1 METYPPILIVEPV
14 MMFREGLRRVLLE
27 ANFETV
33 WCSDRPPIGPIALG
47 RNSKSPVL
55 VIGSNTDD
63 VAGHIA
69 RVKRYHPGTRVI
81 LLLGTASRDEV
92 NAALD
97 WGADTILHRGSSC
110 DTLIGMLNLLRN
122 NIIVFPSDILA
133 AILADRMGQNGTAT
147 ETKLQT
153 EPLKPTPQL
162 SNLSA
167 REFSVLYHLL
177 DGLPNKEIA
186 RRLNIAEAT
195 IKVHVKAI
203 LRKAQ
208 VRNRTQ
214 IAMWASRLGVQI
226 ALPASAEPI
235 KVAALAPPNGT
246 DPISIEL
253 LRQRLPVAAARSC
266 HAGPLD

>member
-1 METYPPILIVEPV
+1 METHPPVLIVEPV
-14 MMFREGLRRVLLE
+14 TMFRESLRRVLLE

-33 WCSDRPPIGPIALG
+33 WCDDRPPTGPIALG
-47 RNSKSPVL
+47 GSSEPPIL
-55 VIGSNTDD
+55 VIGSNASD

-69 RVKRYHPGTRVI
+69 QVKRYHPGTRVI
-81 LLLGTASRDEV
+81 LLLSTISRDEV

-97 WGADTILHRGSSC
+97 WGADTGLHRGSSC

-122 NIIVFPSDILA
+122 GIIVFPSDILT
-133 AILADRMGQNGTAT
+133 AILADHTGQNKTTT
-147 ETKLQT
+147 ETRQKA
-153 EPLKPTPQL
+153 EPLKPAPQL

-177 DGLPNKEIA
+177 DGLQNKEIA

-214 IAMWASRLGVQI
+214 IAMWASRQGAQI
-226 ALPASAEPI
+226 ALPASAEPF
-235 KVAALAPPNGT
+235 KVDILALPDGAG
-246 DPISIEL
+246 PIDIEL
-253 LRQRLPVAAARSC
+253 LRHAPPRSD
-266 HAGPLD
+266 GLV